1 MIQASVAVAVA
12 GILDL
17 FNISS
22 ECLYLL
28 FKMFDPSLLLSSNQ
42 LLRKL
47 LHSRPDSWIIFEIL
61 KLPLMFFDFLF
72 Q

>member
-1 MIQASVAVAVA
+1 MIQASVAVA
-12 GILDL
+12 GILEL

-47 LHSRPDSWIIFEIL
+47 LYSRPDSWIIFEIL